1 MSVWLQE
8 EMAKIEKRRRQPDS
22 GHMAPLVFFR
32 VKSMFTKHKPKLSF
46 AVDCIEKLHM
56 TEEELLQFDAEM
68 MADPV
73 AFIKNGRD
81 FNSTIAF
88 TEHYLKAAF
97 LYRGEI
103 DYGIF
108 RLSDLT
114 LAVSETSKSGVIIRP
129 TGRIFDVVLYG
140 GKDERV
146 GGVSMANEKD
156 FLEFKEAL
164 QKYAPHVR
172 FETLTKGG
180 NKK

>member
-8 EMAKIEKRRRQPDS
+8 EMAKIEERRRQPDA
-22 GHMAPLVFFR
+22 GHALSVVFFR
-32 VKSMFTKHKPKLSF
+32 VKSIFTKHKPKLSF

-56 TEEELLQFDAEM
+56 PEEELLQFDAEL
-68 MADPV
+68 MAEPAV
-73 AFIKNGRD
+73 FIKNGKD

-97 LYRGEI
+97 LYRGEV

-114 LAVSETSKSGVIIRP
+114 LAVSEISKSGVIIRP
-129 TGRIFDVVLYG
+129 TGRIFDVILYG
-140 GKDERV
+140 GNGQRV
-146 GGVSMANEKD
+146 GGVSMTNEKD

-164 QKYAPHVR
+164 QKYAPHIR
-172 FETLTKGG
+172 FETLAKGD
-180 NKK
+180 KKK